1 MPIYEYE
8 CKSCGQIQE
17 IIQASGEKL
26 SLKCTHCGSSDFKK
40 LISAAFVSTGLSA
53 NKGKTCCGRDER
65 CDTPPCS
72 IDGTCREETRL

>member
-17 IIQASGEKL
+17 ILQKSAEEP
-26 SLKCTHCGSSDFKK
+26 SLKCTHCGGTDFKK
-40 LISAAFVSTGLSA
+40 LISAAFVSTGISA

-65 CDTPPCS
+65 CETPPCS
-72 IDGTCREETRL
+72 VDGACRQEAVL